1 MKLFDRIRD
10 EPPAEPDPQSVIHI
24 RLEDWLDLLHWAE
37 IGMAYVEREYAGP
50 LH

>member
-10 EPPAEPDPQSVIHI
+10 ETPAEPDPQSVVRL
-24 RLEDWLDLLHWAE
+24 RLEDWLELAYWAE
-37 IGMAYVEREYAGP
+37 IGMAYTERECAGP